1 MGYIDVVII
10 LILVWQIYVSN
21 LSFDYE
27 TEDKVFRIKI
37 LGILGKS
44 LIRFFIE
51 LLVVIIIVFLSV
63 CFLTLLERKILGYVQ
78 NRKGPTKVILIG
90 LVQPVLDGG
99 KLILK
104 RILIEKIYYFFIPF
118 FSIMV
123 ISFLRLR
130 IWLISVGVV
139 INNSI
144 FFILMLSSV
153 VVYILFMLGWRR
165 ENVYGVLGGLR
176 RSSQI
181 VAYEI
186 IMFFIMILVVVFYLR

>member
-1 MGYIDVVII
+1 M
-10 LILVWQIYVSN
+10 
-21 LSFDYE
+21 
-27 TEDKVFRIKI
+27 
-37 LGILGKS
+37 GILGKS

-51 LLVVIIIVFLSV
+51 MLVVIIIVFLSV

-104 RILIEKIYYFFIPF
+104 RMLIEKIYYFFIPF

-130 IWLISVGVV
+130 I
-139 INNSI
+139 
-144 FFILMLSSV
+144 
-153 VVYILFMLGWRR
+153 
-165 ENVYGVLGGLR
+165 
-176 RSSQI
+176 
-181 VAYEI
+181 
-186 IMFFIMILVVVFYLR
+186 

>member
-1 MGYIDVVII
+1 MK
-10 LILVWQIYVSN
+10 
-21 LSFDYE
+21 F
-27 TEDKVFRIKI
+27 FRIKI

-51 LLVVIIIVFLSV
+51 LLVVIIIVFLRV

-104 RILIEKIYYFFIPF
+104 RMLIEKIYYFFIPF
-118 FSIMV
+118 FSIIV

-139 INNSI
+139 MNNSI
-144 FFILMLSSV
+144 FFYFDIEFCCCIYFI
-153 VVYILFMLGWRR
+153 YIRMEKGKCLWGFRW
-165 ENVYGVLGGLR
+165 
-176 RSSQI
+176 
-181 VAYEI
+181 
-186 IMFFIMILVVVFYLR
+186 FT